1 MGRQEISACS
11 VEILSFAGGDMDRPL
26 DAEGADQSSSQC
38 FGLSLK
44 VRLCLA
50 HEFCFLGDAR
60 A

>member
-26 DAEGADQSSSQC
+26 EAESAEQPSSQC

-44 VRLCLA
+44 VRTHRSA
-50 HEFCFLGDAR
+50 VSVRTGEPP
-60 A
+60 